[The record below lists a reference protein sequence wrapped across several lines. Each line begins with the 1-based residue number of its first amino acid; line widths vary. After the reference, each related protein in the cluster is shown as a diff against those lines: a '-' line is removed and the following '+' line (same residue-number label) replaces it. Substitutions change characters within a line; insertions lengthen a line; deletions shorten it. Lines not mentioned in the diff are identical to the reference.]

1 MYDLIIKNGKI
12 IDGTGSPCF
21 RADVAIKDG
30 KIVKTGRGLE
40 GALKIIDADGLTV
53 TPGFIDS
60 HSHSDSNILTYPEQT
75 EKIEQG
81 ITTSIAGQCGG
92 SIAPCPRD
100 KEDKGI
106 YETMGSFLD
115 AVKDKP
121 QGSNTALL
129 VGHGSIRNAV
139 MGTENREPTAD
150 ELERMKDHLRCAME
164 HGATG
169 MSFGLIYNPGMFAK
183 TSELC
188 EMAKVLGEYNGVLA
202 AHIRNEG
209 DNLVKSVEEFITAV
223 KCSGVRGVISHHKTC
238 FFENWGKV
246 HHTLAMID
254 KVNEEGYDLYC
265 DVYPYTASHT
275 TLSAYVVP
283 KEYHANNGVCR
294 NLENPDTYKT
304 IKQKS
309 IDKYGKDLSWI
320 LVVFCENHPEVLGKT
335 IAEIAQMWNMD
346 HHDAAY
352 KLLLDSGNSCKCCFF
367 SMCEDDVETVMK
379 HPRAM
384 ICTDS
389 GVARDNKYFHPRLKA
404 TFPRVLGEY
413 VRNRKVTSL
422 PDMIRKMTSM
432 PASVYGLSKKGLI
445 REGMDADICIFD
457 SEKIIDKATYE
468 NCNERCEGLNYVILG
483 GKVVVENAVF
493 NGETAG
499 KVILANR

>member
-1 MYDLIIKNGKI
+1 MYDIIIKNGKI
-12 IDGTGSPCF
+12 TDGTGSPSF
-21 RADVAIKDG
+21 LADIAIKAG
-30 KIVKTGRGLE
+30 VIVKVARGLE
-40 GALKIIDADGLTV
+40 GAKETINAKGLTV

-60 HSHSDSNILTYPEQT
+60 HSHSDKNILTYPEQR

-81 ITTSIAGQCGG
+81 ITTSITGQCGG

-100 KEDKGI
+100 TKDKGI
-106 YETMGSFLD
+106 YETMGKFLD
-115 AVKDKP
+115 SVKDNP
-121 QGSNTALL
+121 QGSNTAIL

-139 MGTENREPTAD
+139 MGTENREPTQE

-183 TSELC
+183 TDELC

-209 DNLVKSVEEFITAV
+209 DDLIKSVDEFITAV
-223 KCSGVRGVISHHKTC
+223 KCSGVRGVISHHKSA
-238 FFENWGKV
+238 FHENWGKV

-254 KVNEEGYDLYC
+254 KTNEEGYDLYC

-275 TLSAYVVP
+275 SLAAYIVP
-283 KEYHANNGVCR
+283 KEYHADNGVCR
-294 NLENPDTYKT
+294 NLRDPKTYKI
-304 IKQKS
+304 IKELDIEKR
-309 IDKYGKDLSWI
+309 GNDLSWI
-320 LVVFCENHPEVLGKT
+320 LVVSCANHPEVLGKR
-335 IAEIAQMWNMD
+335 ISEIADMWNMD
-346 HHDAAY
+346 QHDAAY
-352 KLLLDSGNSCKCCFF
+352 KLLLDSENSCNCCFF
-367 SMCEDDVETVMK
+367 SMSEDDVETVMK

-389 GVARDNKYFHPRLKA
+389 GVARDNTCFHPRLKA

-422 PDMIRKMTSM
+422 PEMIRKMTSM
-432 PASVYGLSKKGLI
+432 PASVYGLTKKGLI

-457 SEKIIDKATYE
+457 ADRIIDKATYAD
-468 NCNERCEGLNYVILG
+468 CNNRCEGLNYVILN
-483 GKVVVENAVF
+483 GKVVVKDAVYL
-493 NGETAG
+493 GEMAG
-499 KVILANR
+499 KMILR